1 MKILILLFLA
11 VLILTA
17 PADHEVKSLKGY
29 YDFSNEFKMYSG
41 YLTIQASPL
50 IKVHYLFVTSKN
62 QPSTDDLVMW
72 SNGGPGCSSLLGTSP
87 LTPGFLTEL
96 GPHMMFQGSD
106 NLAPSSNPFTWNTNA
121 NMLFFETPPGVGF
134 SVNQDKSYQ
143 YNDTRSAQDNM
154 AAIREWFKL
163 FPEYEGNR
171 FWITG
176 ESYCGMY
183 IPLVTDLILRNK
195 DKILPSGKELN
206 FRGIMIGNGVMLTD
220 LHWRREARNKFYTKH
235 YHVGP

>member
-1 MKILILLFLA
+1 
-11 VLILTA
+11 
-17 PADHEVKSLKGY
+17 
-29 YDFSNEFKMYSG
+29 
-41 YLTIQASPL
+41 
-50 IKVHYLFVTSKN
+50 
-62 QPSTDDLVMW
+62 
-72 SNGGPGCSSLLGTSP
+72 
-87 LTPGFLTEL
+87 
-96 GPHMMFQGSD
+96 
-106 NLAPSSNPFTWNTNA
+106 
-121 NMLFFETPPGVGF
+121 MLFFETPPGVGF